1 MEEQLKLLYKIIRG
15 SGVMVGLILLLIAV
29 FFALR
34 IL

>member
-15 SGVMVGLILLLIAV
+15 SGVVVGTFLLIIAI

-34 IL
+34 IV